1 MFLPQ
6 HYRQFARGFGSVS
19 AVWFRY
25 DLSPITVKYT
35 VTRQPFYHFVT
46 TVCAV
51 VGGAFTVA
59 GIVDSMVFTAAEIFR
74 KAEIGKLS

>member
-6 HYRQFARGFGSVS
+6 HYSQFVRGFGSVS
-19 AVWFRY
+19 GMTKLCLVVYCSLIVPLCIAVWFRY

-46 TVCAV
+46 TVEYLLHLH
-51 VGGAFTVA
+51 GDEML
-59 GIVDSMVFTAAEIFR
+59 IV
-74 KAEIGKLS
+74 

>member
-1 MFLPQ
+1 M
-6 HYRQFARGFGSVS
+6 
-19 AVWFRY
+19 WFRY

>member
-1 MFLPQ
+1 MVPELIVSFLQ
-6 HYRQFARGFGSVS
+6 
-19 AVWFRY
+19 
-25 DLSPITVKYT
+25 
-35 VTRQPFYHFVT
+35 
-46 TVCAV
+46 VCAV